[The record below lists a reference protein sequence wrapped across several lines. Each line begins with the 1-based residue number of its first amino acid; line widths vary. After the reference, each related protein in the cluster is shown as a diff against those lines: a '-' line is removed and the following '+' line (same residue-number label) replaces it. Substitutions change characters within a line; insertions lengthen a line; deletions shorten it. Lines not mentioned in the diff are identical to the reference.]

1 MTASVAPL
9 RGDAVG
15 SKALVNCAS
24 QEYFGAVDRAAL
36 AIPVVTAKFLEE
48 KDLWNEEKENEVME
62 QAKEDVKKAI
72 KEADNTEK
80 QTVTQL
86 MEIMYDEMPSNLE
99 EQYEVYKEKE
109 SK

>member
-1 MTASVAPL
+1 
-9 RGDAVG
+9 
-15 SKALVNCAS
+15 
-24 QEYFGAVDRAAL
+24 
-36 AIPVVTAKFLEE
+36 
-48 KDLWNEEKENEVME
+48 ME

-72 KEADNTEK
+72 KEADGTDK

>member
-1 MTASVAPL
+1 MKDDFYKDIQHKRSDTNKNDQP
-9 RGDAVG
+9 RRRTR
-15 SKALVNCAS
+15 KNK
-24 QEYFGAVDRAAL
+24 VDKEFSRS
-36 AIPVVTAKFLEE
+36 AKY
-48 KDLWNEEKENEVME
+48 N
-62 QAKEDVKKAI
+62 KEDVKKAI
-72 KEADNTEK
+72 KEADGTDK